1 MWGRGATIGLG
12 RRQRTSKL
20 LFLLSDLG
28 KIISPSVPLVLHLQ
42 KKAANS
48 PLSAPDEIITVQAP
62 YGLHGTS
69 QVIEPTLWAVSFAKR
84 LPGC

>member
-1 MWGRGATIGLG
+1 M
-12 RRQRTSKL
+12 SEL

-48 PLSAPDEIITVQAP
+48 PLSVPNEIIVVQAP
-62 YGLHGTS
+62 CGLH
-69 QVIEPTLWAVSFAKR
+69 EHLKK
-84 LPGC
+84 